1 MKKIMNSGA
10 LKYINNYLGGN
21 LNIGTLT
28 VEALTEL
35 MESYAKMKV
44 INSKYNICDC
54 CNDDR
59 IGSTKLWC
67 CNICGKRQEEFY
79 KNEFNEL

>member
-1 MKKIMNSGA
+1 MNSGA
-10 LKYINNYLGGN
+10 LKYLNNYLGGN

-44 INSKYNICDC
+44 INSKYNIE
-54 CNDDR
+54 
-59 IGSTKLWC
+59 
-67 CNICGKRQEEFY
+67 KRNLLY
-79 KNEFNEL
+79 GRYPIRSRWRRYMDAS